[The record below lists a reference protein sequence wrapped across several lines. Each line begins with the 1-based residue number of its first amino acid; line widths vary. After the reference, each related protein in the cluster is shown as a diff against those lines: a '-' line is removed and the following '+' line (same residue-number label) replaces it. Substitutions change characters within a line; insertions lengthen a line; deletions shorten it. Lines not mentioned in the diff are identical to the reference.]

1 MKLKRK
7 HLQLVLEGLETLLA
21 EIKNQIITCPEPED
35 IEYAKRLQE
44 YWAQRGEIERLIV
57 KITSKSNLDKELE

>member
-35 IEYAKRLQE
+35 IDLAYKA
-44 YWAQRGEIERLIV
+44 
-57 KITSKSNLDKELE
+57 